1 MEQIQNI
8 ITSLLIV
15 FIPFCIGVITV
26 IMLLKGNDELSEYKA
41 KDIKEKTKNELEKKS
56 AADIIADSDNH
67 DVISS
72 NIEKE
77 QQKLRERV
85 RNRLKKDLLRNG
97 SSSDN

>member
-26 IMLLKGNDELSEYKA
+26 IMLLKENDELSKYKA
-41 KDIKEKTKNELEKKS
+41 KDIKEKTKHELEKKS
-56 AADIIADSDNH
+56 AADIIADSDNL

-77 QQKLRERV
+77 QQELRERV
-85 RNRLKKDLLRNG
+85 RNRLKKDLHRNG
-97 SSSDN
+97 STSDN